1 MVNTAGKV
9 TIGIPSRN
17 RLHYLTAAMS
27 SVLSQTYQNIEVI
40 VSDDESTDG
49 TWEYLSAIK
58 DPRVRA
64 IRQKSKLGMVPN
76 FNAVLEQATGELF
89 MLLSDDDLLEP
100 TAIEKLSAPFWAG
113 SEGKAASTIGLSWC
127 PYINIDAD
135 GRELWGSRGGP
146 AMESPV
152 DLVSGLFSGHRGI
165 IVSGVL
171 VRTADVRSVGG
182 YNNDRHGTCCD
193 AGNWGQVAM
202 HYDYVVCVPER
213 LMRYRMHSSSI
224 TGTANCQQ
232 WQEWAWN
239 MNEDFAT
246 VLRKRGDE
254 RGVRRLERVRGSLL
268 AQITVTVLMRY
279 LGQPGWKQLFA
290 REIWAGRNFMFTP
303 FVAKR
308 LAKDGWKLLRL
319 KKA

>member
-1 MVNTAGKV
+1 MVHTAGKV

-17 RLHYLTAAMS
+17 RLDYLTAAMA
-27 SVLSQTYQNIEVI
+27 SVLLQTYQNLEVI

-49 TWEYLSAIK
+49 TWEYLTAIK

-76 FNAVLEQATGELF
+76 FNAVLELATGELF

-100 TAIEKLSAPFWAG
+100 TAIEKLSAPFW
-113 SEGKAASTIGLSWC
+113 EGCGGHAASTIGLSWC
-127 PYINIDAD
+127 PYINIDAG
-135 GRELWGSRGGP
+135 GRDLWKSRSGP
-146 AMESPV
+146 AVESPAE
-152 DLVSGLFSGHRGI
+152 LIAGLFSGRRGI

-193 AGNWGQVAM
+193 AGNWGQSAL
-202 HYDYVVCVPER
+202 HYDHVVCVQEW

-224 TGTANCQQ
+224 TGTANCRQ
-232 WQEWAWN
+232 WQEWVSN
-239 MNEDFAT
+239 MHQDFMA

-254 RGVRRLERVRGSLL
+254 RGVQLLEPLRPNLL

-279 LGQPGWKQLFA
+279 LGQPGWKQFFA
-290 REIWAGRNFMFTP
+290 REIWAGRSFMFTP
-303 FVAKR
+303 FVARR